1 MVQGEQSVMSH
12 LEIILFW
19 TTSFLYVA
27 AFCAHLFS
35 MVRNRPR
42 GISAAYAILLAA
54 FAIHTALL
62 AARWIGG
69 GHIPVA
75 DKYELD
81 ISGTWLSM
89 AVFLGFERWRKVDRA
104 VGLVIVPITFLVLGY
119 AITSRTD
126 AAPMGPSYHSPW
138 LIVHVL
144 FAWLAFGCFAVAA
157 GAAFFLLF
165 RARFVKKPAF
175 RRLPSK
181 DELDLNS
188 YRFIVLGLI
197 NHAIMLV
204 SGSIWANKL
213 WGHYWSWDPLEIWS
227 LLTFLFYS
235 FYLHARGFFGW
246 KLEKAAWLAAFGLII
261 LSISFWGVSW
271 FAPSLHPGP

>member
-1 MVQGEQSVMSH
+1 MSA

-19 TTSFLYVA
+19 ITTFLYVA
-27 AFCAHLFS
+27 AFALHLFGV
-35 MVRNRPR
+35 VRNKPK
-42 GISAAYAILLAA
+42 GASLAYR
-54 FAIHTALL
+54 ALL
-62 AARWIGG
+62 AGFAAHTAMLITRWIDG

-81 ISGTWLSM
+81 IIGTWLSL
-89 AVFLGFERWRKVDRA
+89 AVFLVFERLRKVDRIVA
-104 VGLVIVPITFLVLGY
+104 LVVVPITFLILGC

-126 AAPMGPSYHSPW
+126 VAPMGPSYHSPW

-165 RARFVKKPAF
+165 RERCIKMPAMS
-175 RRLPSK
+175 RLPDK
-181 DELDLNS
+181 EALDLNS

-197 NHAIMLV
+197 NHAIMLI
-204 SGSIWANKL
+204 SGAIWAKKL
-213 WGHYWSWDPLEIWS
+213 WGNYWSWDALEIWS

-246 KLEKAAWLAAFGLII
+246 KMEKAAWLAAFGLLV